1 MARRI
6 FIALLLTLGA
16 VSIAQAQNAKPL
28 FIAAD
33 MVRGPGGAG
42 PICVLDSRFMR
53 KEIVAWRIRVQDA
66 TGKQLDDHGLKS
78 VVVKLSDGQTFVA
91 HYGGHPP
98 NAPTDHLWS
107 ASWAIPADY
116 PTGSFNYTVIAT
128 ATNGST
134 QSWQPVNVKPS
145 WLTVIDGTFAPAKR
159 AGQSS
164 GAQAAY
170 SAPLFS
176 P

>member
-1 MARRI
+1 MSIARPI
-6 FIALLLTLGA
+6 FLALLLALGVA
-16 VSIAQAQNAKPL
+16 PIARAQNAKPL

-33 MVRGPGGAG
+33 MVQGPAGAG
-42 PICVLDSRFMR
+42 PICVLTSRFMR

-66 TGKQLDDHGLKS
+66 TGKQLDDKGLKS
-78 VVVKLSDGQTFVA
+78 LVVELSDGQKFDA

-116 PTGSFNYTVIAT
+116 PTGSFNYKVVAT
-128 ATNGST
+128 ALDGST

-145 WLTVIDGTFAPAKR
+145 WLTVIAGTFEPAKR
-159 AGQSS
+159 VGQ
-164 GAQAAY
+164 
-170 SAPLFS
+170 
-176 P
+176 